1 MDFEFVKLKVFVR
14 FFCAFFKKNIP
25 LWAENNTNKK

>member
-1 MDFEFVKLKVFVR
+1 MDFEFVKLKVFLR
-14 FFCAFFKKNIP
+14 FFCAFKKNIP